1 MDTNTTKRPKK
12 LTQSERKA
20 WDHIVQEMKSR
31 GIDCDSRV
39 MLIKDY
45 VKLEA
50 RIERLSDREQDPVF
64 GSVQT
69 SRALNVAIAE
79 RRRLHTAL
87 FAGAPTPE
95 QLPTLV
101 QAKERE
107 AYTAWTDFFEG
118 WDAWRDRSQEDRAE
132 REAELI
138 RLYGEPSMRVLI
150 FPRVPTPTRESAQAF
165 YDWMDAP

>member
-95 QLPTLV
+95 QLPTLS
-101 QAKERE
+101 AKPIRHGQIFSRDGMPGGTAVRKIVPSER
-107 AYTAWTDFFEG
+107 
-118 WDAWRDRSQEDRAE
+118 RS
-132 REAELI
+132 
-138 RLYGEPSMRVLI
+138 
-150 FPRVPTPTRESAQAF
+150 
-165 YDWMDAP
+165 